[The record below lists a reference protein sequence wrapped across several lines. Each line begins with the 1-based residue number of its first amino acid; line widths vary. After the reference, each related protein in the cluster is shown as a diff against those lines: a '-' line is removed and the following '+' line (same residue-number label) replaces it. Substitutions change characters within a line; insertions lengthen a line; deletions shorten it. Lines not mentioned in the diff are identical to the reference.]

1 MRAFVL
7 VFSLLLATSRL
18 WATDLMSPDIFKARE
33 LWSKIGAEKVRSLT
47 YQGRA
52 IDGQGIIVA
61 VVDTGL
67 SGFHPEL
74 RGVIATNIFE
84 GSLQNNLDD
93 DLNGKVD
100 DFWGW
105 NFKDGSNI
113 IYDEAGHGTHVA
125 GIIAAKSFGIAP
137 GAKILPLKVNIDA
150 TAVDPYKIIEAVD
163 YAISRGAKVINL
175 SLRMMGSSIIYQ
187 EALRR
192 LAVKAEQK
200 DVLIIAAAGNDG
212 LDITGMEILPAN
224 LPVANLITVC
234 SVDQNFFLSSF
245 SNFSNQSVHLCASG
259 EDVMSLSNRFN
270 LTLGESGYIEMS
282 GTSMAAPMV
291 TGAVALIWSMIPSLS
306 ASAVKEYILQGA
318 RAHQQSWLDQA
329 STTHGTLNVQES
341 INLVKRD
348 SGVWW

>member
-1 MRAFVL
+1 MRAFIL
-7 VFSLLLATSRL
+7 VFSLLAATSRL
-18 WATDLMSPDIFKARE
+18 WAADLMAPDVFVARE
-33 LWSKIGAEKVRSLT
+33 LWAKIGAENVRSLT
-47 YQGRA
+47 YQGRP
-52 IDGQGIIVA
+52 INGQGVMVA

-67 SGFHPEL
+67 SVFHPEL
-74 RGVIATNIFE
+74 RGVVASNIFE
-84 GSLQNNLDD
+84 GTIANNFDD

-105 NFKDGSNI
+105 NFKDGSNV

-137 GAKILPLKVNIDA
+137 AAKILSLKVNIDT
-150 TAVDPYKIIEAVD
+150 TAVDPYKIIEAVN
-163 YAISRGAKVINL
+163 YAIARGAKVINL
-175 SLRMMGSSIIYQ
+175 SLRMLGSSIIYQ
-187 EALRR
+187 EALKR
-192 LAVKAEQK
+192 LAIKAAQK

-224 LPVANLITVC
+224 LPVENLITVC

-245 SNFSNQSVHLCASG
+245 SNFSSQSVHLCASG
-259 EDVMSLSNRFN
+259 EDVMSLSNLFN
-270 LTLGESGYIEMS
+270 LSAGESGYVAMS

-291 TGAVALIWSMIPSLS
+291 TAAVALIWSMIPTLS
-306 ASAVKEYILQGA
+306 ASAVKNYILQGA
-318 RAHQQSWLDQA
+318 LAHQQSWLGQA
-329 STTHGTLNVQES
+329 STTHGTLNIQES